1 MNYAISS
8 LPLALRRMA
17 TLAMGAMMALAVVS
31 CDDDTDEPDPVT
43 PPATVSRTLLMYLPW
58 STDLTNYFY
67 NNISDMK
74 KAIAAQGLD
83 GQRVLVFMCT
93 TATEAQL
100 FELVPDGSGCRQVK
114 LRDYSSPSY
123 TTAEGIASILA
134 DVKAEAPAEH
144 YAMTIGC
151 HGMGWVP
158 VSQSR
163 AMRLA
168 PRQGYHWDAG
178 GGPLT
183 RFFGGRTPSVQT
195 DITTLAEGIEGAG
208 MHLDFILF
216 DDCYMSSVEVAY
228 DLRHVTDYL
237 IVCPTEIMAYGMP
250 YAEVGAELL
259 GEPDYE
265 AVCSKFLDFYSSY
278 TYPYGTIGVTRTSE
292 LDSLARVLRKI
303 EVACD
308 LDASLLPSLQRMDGY
323 RPPIFT
329 TLATMWQSSAPTR
342 RCCQSL
348 RGSST
353 GRCPTRPIPRSIT
366 RHSAGPR
373 TSGPTRAL
381 PPRRPPRAA
390 MPPTGPP
397 RRGMRPPT
405 DIKTHVVANDAMT

>member
-74 KAIAAQGLD
+74 KAIAANGLD

-100 FELVPDGSGCRQVK
+100 FEFVPDGSGCRQVK

-163 AMRLA
+163 SMRMA
-168 PRQGYHWDAG
+168 PRHGYHWDAG

-237 IVCPTEIMAYGMP
+237 IGSTSEIMAYGFP
-250 YAEVGAELL
+250 YALAGEHML
-259 GEPDYE
+259 GEVNYE
-265 AVCSKFLDFYSSY
+265 GICDAFHNFYSNY
-278 TYPYGTIGVTRTSE
+278 EFPYGTIGVTCCAE
-292 LDSLARVLRKI
+292 LDDLADIMQRINASCTFDSAQVGELQRLDGYSPALFFDMGDYVHHLCTDAALLDEFERQLARTVPWHRHTDYYYSMSNGRNPI
-303 EVACD
+303 YTFSGITTSD
-308 LDASLLPSLQRMDGY
+308 PSVDPEIVIDRQQTAWY
-323 RPPIFT
+323 R
-329 TLATMWQSSAPTR
+329 AT
-342 RCCQSL
+342 
-348 RGSST
+348 
-353 GRCPTRPIPRSIT
+353 
-366 RHSAGPR
+366 H
-373 TSGPTRAL
+373 
-381 PPRRPPRAA
+381 
-390 MPPTGPP
+390 
-397 RRGMRPPT
+397 
-405 DIKTHVVANDAMT
+405 

>member
-74 KAIAAQGLD
+74 KAIAANGLD

-163 AMRLA
+163 AMRMA
-168 PRQGYHWDAG
+168 DRK
-178 GGPLT
+178 
-183 RFFGGRTPSVQT
+183 SV
-195 DITTLAEGIEGAG
+195 
-208 MHLDFILF
+208 
-216 DDCYMSSVEVAY
+216 V
-228 DLRHVTDYL
+228 
-237 IVCPTEIMAYGMP
+237 
-250 YAEVGAELL
+250 
-259 GEPDYE
+259 
-265 AVCSKFLDFYSSY
+265 
-278 TYPYGTIGVTRTSE
+278 
-292 LDSLARVLRKI
+292 
-303 EVACD
+303 
-308 LDASLLPSLQRMDGY
+308 
-323 RPPIFT
+323 
-329 TLATMWQSSAPTR
+329 
-342 RCCQSL
+342 
-348 RGSST
+348 
-353 GRCPTRPIPRSIT
+353 
-366 RHSAGPR
+366 
-373 TSGPTRAL
+373 
-381 PPRRPPRAA
+381 
-390 MPPTGPP
+390 
-397 RRGMRPPT
+397 
-405 DIKTHVVANDAMT
+405 

>member
-17 TLAMGAMMALAVVS
+17 TLAMGAMMAMAVVS

-74 KAIAAQGLD
+74 KAIAANGLD

-93 TATEAQL
+93 TGTEAQL

-163 AMRLA
+163 AMRMA

-228 DLRHVTDYL
+228 DLRHVTGH
-237 IVCPTEIMAYGMP
+237 IIACPTEIMAYGMP
-250 YAEVGAELL
+250 YAEIGASLL
-259 GEPDYE
+259 GEPDYKAIADGFYE
-265 AVCSKFLDFYSSY
+265 FYSNY
-278 TYPYGTIGVTRTSE
+278 DYPYGTLGITDCSQLDALAEIMKLINSRYE
-292 LDSLARVLRKI
+292 FDSLQLY
-303 EVACD
+303 
-308 LDASLLPSLQRMDGY
+308 SLQRMDGY
-323 RPPIFT
+323 TPVLFFDFGDYVEHLCPDEALLAEFKARLARAVPYAVHTEQYYSAYRGAVDINTYSGIT
-329 TLATMWQSSAPTR
+329 TSEPSTHSLAADVVDTNWYKA
-342 RCCQSL
+342 
-348 RGSST
+348 
-353 GRCPTRPIPRSIT
+353 
-366 RHSAGPR
+366 
-373 TSGPTRAL
+373 
-381 PPRRPPRAA
+381 
-390 MPPTGPP
+390 
-397 RRGMRPPT
+397 
-405 DIKTHVVANDAMT
+405 TH

>member
-228 DLRHVTDYL
+228 DLRHVTGH
-237 IVCPTEIMAYGMP
+237 IIACPTEIMAYGMP
-250 YAEVGAELL
+250 YAEIGASLL
-259 GEPDYE
+259 GEPDYKAIADGFYE
-265 AVCSKFLDFYSSY
+265 FYSNY
-278 TYPYGTIGVTRTSE
+278 DYPYGTLGITDCSQLDALAEIMKLINSRYE
-292 LDSLARVLRKI
+292 FDSLQLY
-303 EVACD
+303 
-308 LDASLLPSLQRMDGY
+308 SLQRMDGY
-323 RPPIFT
+323 TPVLFFDFGDYVEHLCPDEALLAEFKARLARAVPYAVHTEQYYSLYRGAVDINTYSGIT
-329 TLATMWQSSAPTR
+329 TSEPSTHSLAADVVDTNWYKA
-342 RCCQSL
+342 
-348 RGSST
+348 
-353 GRCPTRPIPRSIT
+353 
-366 RHSAGPR
+366 
-373 TSGPTRAL
+373 
-381 PPRRPPRAA
+381 
-390 MPPTGPP
+390 
-397 RRGMRPPT
+397 
-405 DIKTHVVANDAMT
+405 TH

>member
-237 IVCPTEIMAYGMP
+237 IACPTEIMAYGMP
-250 YAEVGAELL
+250 YAEVGPELL

-303 EVACD
+303 EAACD

-323 RPPIFT
+323 RPPIFYDLGDYVSALCTDTALLSEFEGQLDRAVPYKAHTPQYYSAFSGAEDIRAYSGIT
-329 TLATMWQSSAPTR
+329 TSAPTT
-342 RCCQSL
+342 
-348 RGSST
+348 SSY
-353 GRCPTRPIPRSIT
+353 
-366 RHSAGPR
+366 AADWAA
-373 TSGPTRAL
+373 TSWYEA
-381 PPRRPPRAA
+381 
-390 MPPTGPP
+390 
-397 RRGMRPPT
+397 
-405 DIKTHVVANDAMT
+405 TH